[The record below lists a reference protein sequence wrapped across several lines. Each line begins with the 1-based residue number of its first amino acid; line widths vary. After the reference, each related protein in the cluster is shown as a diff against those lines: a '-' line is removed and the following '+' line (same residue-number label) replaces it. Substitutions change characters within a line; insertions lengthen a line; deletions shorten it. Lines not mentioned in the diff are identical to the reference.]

1 MEAGLIRPQGF
12 KDQLTRCSPVQN
24 QPDLQSL
31 GWLRVGIPS
40 DWELNFA
47 PTDWELMDELK
58 KAWLSYIKEVSS
70 IWKITLLSSL
80 IFWYFYKR

>member
-1 MEAGLIRPQGF
+1 METGLLRPQGF
-12 KDQLTRCSPVQN
+12 RDQLPTCSPVQK
-24 QPDLQSL
+24 QPKLEGL
-31 GWLRVGIPS
+31 GWLKVVIPG

-47 PTDWELMDELK
+47 PADWVLMDELK

-80 IFWYFYKR
+80 IFWYFYEC

>member
-1 MEAGLIRPQGF
+1 METGLRRPQGF
-12 KDQLTRCSPVQN
+12 RDHLPACSPVQK
-24 QPDLQSL
+24 QPKLEGL
-31 GWLRVGIPS
+31 GWLKVVIPG

-47 PTDWELMDELK
+47 PTDWVLMDELK

-80 IFWYFYKR
+80 IFWYFYEC